1 MMCMRISYKSIF
13 LSILA
18 LTAITVTLF
27 QHREFTIESWGY
39 WFFARILAET
49 GKFTLIERSPPYII
63 YLNLFRIFPYPYSVI
78 LEYIVTTFIAVIG
91 IAYIFKPYLGRLLSF
106 FAAIIWIPF
115 MQVSEPPVQK
125 IALLLSGLGIYLRIH
140 KKDRYGTCL
149 SYSLLILACLFRM
162 TYFVFILIFITFDLF
177 RIFKN
182 NHFKILGGIKP
193 NLKTDW
199 PLVLVIGMYILFQ
212 LLKSPL
218 LFNNVYFSNAKWFPN
233 NGKSFEFLQVYNDE
247 YIWEKYHTYV
257 DHDFY
262 FTNKELF
269 GGATTSFSAFK
280 NNPDYVIQKIT
291 RNFKNIV
298 FMINR
303 MTFFSK
309 IFALSDMPVL
319 VNFLFIL
326 FIFYGALIG
335 STNVYLFL
343 YLLGNITMLL
353 LLAIFT
359 PSWRYFFP
367 LIPIFITSSLGYG
380 KLISKKIGQKWF
392 IPTTA
397 ILLVLLSPNFTKLNY
412 DNSAFLDWIEIGK
425 QIISDAKIADLKILN
440 NRTTSPN
447 SISMNTSYSK
457 ITPLIS
463 NCKGIL
469 SKEILFIAA
478 FSKYPIDQIHDI
490 WEIPPFASL
499 NNSEYKGL
507 NPQRVDCLF
516 LSKDLSFGEGGST
529 NQQIRYQYYLKPY
542 QEDLIKKGAKNVV
555 LDSYGTV
562 TKLYQ

>member
-1 MMCMRISYKSIF
+1 MRLNRKTLFFSLLLLF
-13 LSILA
+13 AILFS
-18 LTAITVTLF
+18 LF
-27 QHREFTIESWGY
+27 QHWELSIESWGY
-39 WFFARILAET
+39 WFFARVLAET
-49 GKFTLIERSPPYII
+49 GKFTLIERSPPYSI
-63 YLNLFRIFPYPYSVI
+63 YLNLFRLFNYPFSII
-78 LEYIVTTFIAVIG
+78 LEYIVTTFITVFG
-91 IAYIFKPYLGRLLSF
+91 ISYFFKPYLGRSLSF
-106 FAAIIWIPF
+106 LAILIWIPF

-125 IALLLSGLGIYLRIH
+125 IALLINGLGIYLRIH

-177 RIFKN
+177 RIFKKN
-182 NHFKILGGIKP
+182 RLKILKGFRL

-199 PLVLVIGMYILFQ
+199 PLILVIGMYLLFQ
-212 LLKSPL
+212 LLQSPL
-218 LFNNVYFSNAKWFPN
+218 PFNDVYFTTTKWFPN

-269 GGATTSFSAFK
+269 GGATTSLSAFR
-280 NNPDYVIQKIT
+280 NNPDYVLQKIT

-298 FMINR
+298 YMINK
-303 MTFFSK
+303 MTIFSK
-309 IFALSDMPVL
+309 IFGLSEMPVL

-326 FIFYGALIG
+326 VIVYGALIG

-367 LIPIFITSSLGYG
+367 IIPIFIMSSFGYG

-425 QIISDAKIADLKILN
+425 QIISDTKIVDLKILN

-447 SISMNTSYSK
+447 SISMKTSYSK
-457 ITPLIS
+457 IIPLIS

-478 FSKYPIDQIHDI
+478 FSKYPINQIHDI
-490 WEIPPFASL
+490 WELPPFGSF
-499 NNSEYKGL
+499 NNSDYKDL
-507 NPQRVDCLF
+507 NPQKVDCLF
-516 LSKDLSFGEGGST
+516 LSKDLSYGEGGST

-542 QEDLIKKGAKNVV
+542 QEDLIKKGAKNYN
-555 LDSYGTV
+555 LDAYGTI
-562 TKLYQ
+562 TKLDP